1 MVLTGLG
8 QLHLVPVV
16 PVSRWAVRSA
26 EDHLEVAVEAIQG
39 LPAAIS
45 LEAAAILAVAVAIHP
60 AEADPA
66 LVPLKVPTSVGFLLP
81 VGPLLSQAL

>member
-1 MVLTGLG
+1 M
-8 QLHLVPVV
+8 
-16 PVSRWAVRSA
+16 
-26 EDHLEVAVEAIQG
+26 EAIQG

-60 AEADPA
+60 VEADPA

-81 VGPLLSQAL
+81 VGPLLSQALRGMSHSRSGYGLSRAGLESPAWTCPSVALQWL